1 MREWKKEVL
10 RRIAPLKLSA
20 PREAEIAEEVS
31 QHLEDRYQELLAT
44 GETEG
49 SAYRKALDELK
60 GEELLAR
67 GLRPVERNLQ
77 REPTVVGGGGGNF
90 ISSIFFDLRYAW
102 RMIRK
107 SPGFAAIAILTL
119 ALGIGANTAIFSL
132 IDAVMLRSLPVEN
145 PSELVLLKW
154 SARNGPVIHGYM
166 SAGDCTMPRGM
177 LGAANPYGCSFSEP
191 MFRAFEKSG
200 TFAGVAAFAN
210 SGRLDLSGNG
220 AASFVNGQ
228 LVSGSFFR
236 TMGLRAAAGRLIEP
250 ADDAPQAAPVAVLNY
265 GYWQSAFGGDRA
277 AVGRTIELNNEAYT
291 IIGVAE
297 QRFTGITPGSDF
309 DVWLPLADGQR
320 VDPLRWQNR
329 QGDVTFWW
337 LTIVGRLKPAT
348 SLAQTQ
354 ASVSAL
360 FSNEMLHGEVPIFE
374 AGGRGGPG
382 GPGLMPSGGG
392 VRAMMQIG
400 GPPPGGGPGPGGAP
414 GAAPAP
420 KGGNAPIMAPAPAG
434 EGKAQMMVAPGAG
447 RVGPAQGKIP
457 AGGNVE
463 FGGPVSPANGKRV
476 PAQGPNGGARG
487 ENARPSTLSAP
498 GDNPAITLL
507 PAQSGLTGSRTR
519 YENPL
524 YVLMLAV
531 GIILLIACANVAGL
545 MLARSAARQKE
556 IAVRLVLGAGRARV
570 IRQLLTESVMLSAL
584 GGVLG
589 IFFAYWGAET
599 IVSFVSSNQ
608 TRALGFATGIDT
620 RVLGFTAAVS
630 LLTGILFGMAP
641 AFRGAR
647 VDLTPALKEGEGAT
661 GSGGRGA
668 GKWFSA
674 GNALV
679 VAQMALAIVVLV
691 GAGLLVRTL
700 ANLRGVDVG
709 FDSRNLVIFGIDP
722 SLAGYKDAQLDAFY
736 GDLKDRL
743 AAAPGVTAVSYS
755 LMPLLSGGMM
765 AEMFHWPG
773 TPADKM
779 SEADVLPV
787 GRDFFKTMQIPIL
800 AGRVFNDSDYA
811 IAAAHVAAQI
821 ARTQS
826 GAPEPVIVNQ
836 TFVEKFLGKENPLGK
851 QFGQSPG
858 GQGEAPDAGYEI
870 IGVVRDAKYSTLR
883 GEINPTMYTPQS
895 RSAASFEV
903 RTAAAPTAMVPAIR
917 NVVTQMNANLPLFNV
932 TTESEQIDRLLF
944 QERLIARV
952 SGFFG
957 ILALVL
963 ACIGLYG
970 LLAYEV
976 ARRTREIGIRMA
988 MGAQRGDVLR
998 LVVRQGMAL
1007 AVVGAVAGIGLALG
1021 VTRYLFSLFTLGDK
1035 VSGSSSFLFGV
1046 SAADPVTF
1054 VAVAV
1059 LLTLVALAAC
1069 YVPARRA
1076 MSVDPMEA
1084 LRYE

>member
-1 MREWKKEVL
+1 MNRL
-10 RRIAPLKLSA
+10 LQDI
-20 PREAEIAEEVS
+20 
-31 QHLEDRYQELLAT
+31 RYGFRMLA
-44 GETEG
+44 
-49 SAYRKALDELK
+49 
-60 GEELLAR
+60 
-67 GLRPVERNLQ
+67 
-77 REPTVVGGGGGNF
+77 
-90 ISSIFFDLRYAW
+90 
-102 RMIRK
+102 K
-107 SPGFAAIAILTL
+107 SPGFAAVAILTL

-145 PSELVLLKW
+145 PSQLVLLKW
-154 SARNGPVIHGYM
+154 TARHQPDAHEYM
-166 SAGDCTMPRGM
+166 SSGDCVSS
-177 LGAANPYGCSFSEP
+177 LGFGQKATENPSGCSFSEP
-191 MFRAFEKSG
+191 LFRRITEANAFS
-200 TFAGVAAFAN
+200 GVAAFAN
-210 SGRLDLSGNG
+210 SGRLDLTGNG
-220 AASFVNGQ
+220 AASVINGQ
-228 LVSGSFFR
+228 VVSGDFFR
-236 TMGLRAAAGRLIEP
+236 TLGVKASVGRLFEP
-250 ADDAPQAAPVAVLNY
+250 SDDSRSAAPVAVLNY
-265 GYWQSAFGGDRA
+265 GYWQSAFGGEKSA
-277 AVGRTIELNNEAYT
+277 IGRTIELNNEAYT

-329 QGDVTFWW
+329 HGDVTFWW

-420 KGGNAPIMAPAPAG
+420 RSGNAPNVAPAPAG

-447 RVGPAQGKIP
+447 RAVPAQGKIP

-463 FGGPVSPANGKRV
+463 FGGPATQADGKKA
-476 PAQGPNGGARG
+476 PTQGPNGGARG

-531 GIILLIACANVAGL
+531 GIILLISCANVAGL

-584 GGVLG
+584 GGALG

-630 LLTGILFGMAP
+630 LLTGILFGLAP

-661 GSGGRGA
+661 GGRSA
-668 GKWFSA
+668 GRWFSA

-743 AAAPGVTAVSYS
+743 AATPGVTAVSYS

-811 IAAAHVAAQI
+811 IAAAHAAAQI
-821 ARTQS
+821 ARTRS

-851 QFGQSPG
+851 QFGESPG
-858 GQGEAPDAGYEI
+858 GADGPPDAGYEI

-883 GEINPTMYTPQS
+883 GETDPTMYTPQS

-903 RTAAAPTAMVPAIR
+903 RTAALPTAMVPAIR

-957 ILALVL
+957 MLALVL

-988 MGAQRGDVLR
+988 MGAQRRDVLR

-1007 AVVGAVAGIGLALG
+1007 AIVGAVAGIGLALG
-1021 VTRYLFSLFTLGDK
+1021 VTRYLFSVFTLDGK
-1035 VSGSSSFLFGV
+1035 GAGSSSSFLFGV